1 MRRPSAH
8 VAADTSATVI
18 DTTVGELLGARA
30 SCHPNREAL
39 VGVGHDGHAVR
50 LTYSELYE
58 ESRHVA
64 AALSK
69 LTEPGDY
76 VAIWAPNMAEWPL
89 VQYGAAMAGVVL
101 VALNPMLSEAE
112 LHYALTHSQAK
123 VLVYADRV
131 RDRSTADVAQQVGAH
146 LPQLQLVSLSQRTR
160 WRADVVDDS
169 LLRER
174 ETRDAGQAVMLQYT
188 SGTTGRPKGVLLNHR
203 AIVNVAKLTLEAVD
217 AGHGTR
223 FLNPLPMFHTAGCVI
238 STLGPLWSAGTVVLV
253 ERFSPDP
260 VLDSLAR
267 ERIEVLFYVPAIL
280 SALVT
285 AQRSRQSPAPQLR
298 LMLGGASNVSAE
310 LILSAES
317 CFGGTVVNLFGQ
329 TELAPV
335 LTLTRPRDTRH
346 DRLTTVGRPLPQVEC
361 KIVDAHGQVAEVD
374 TVGEICARGYQQ
386 FLEYLHD
393 PEATAAALDDEGF
406 VRTGDLG
413 MIDERG
419 YLTVTGRLKE
429 LIIRGGENVSP
440 AEVEGLLDRDSRV
453 DQAVVLGLPDERL
466 GEIVAAVI
474 RTQMPGARL
483 KDELTDLLWSRTSPH
498 KIPERW
504 FVADEVPCTTTGK
517 VQRFVLREAILRGEL
532 TEL

>member
-1 MRRPSAH
+1 MVRPRAQ
-8 VAADTSATVI
+8 VAADTSVTVV
-18 DTTVGELLGARA
+18 DTTVGALLAARA
-30 SCHPNREAL
+30 ASYPHREAL
-39 VGVGHDGHAVR
+39 VGVDHHGDAVR
-50 LTYSELYE
+50 LTYGELYE

-64 AALSK
+64 TALAM
-69 LTEPGDY
+69 LTAPGDY
-76 VAIWAPNMAEWPL
+76 VAIWAPNVAEWPL
-89 VQYGAAMAGVVL
+89 LQYGAALAGVVL
-101 VALNPMLSEAE
+101 VALNPTLSESE
-112 LHYALTHSQAK
+112 LHYALTHSQAR
-123 VLVYADRV
+123 VLIYADQV
-131 RDRSTADVAQQVGAH
+131 RDRSTVEIALRVGTG
-146 LPQLQLVSLSQRTR
+146 LPELQLISLSERTR
-160 WRADVVDDS
+160 WRAGEVDDA
-169 LLRER
+169 LLRR
-174 ETRDAGQAVMLQYT
+174 RATLDAARPAMLQYT
-188 SGTTGRPKGVLLNHR
+188 SGTTGRPKGALLNHR
-203 AIVNVAKLTLEAVD
+203 AIVNVAKLTMEAVD

-238 STLGPLWSAGTVVLV
+238 STLGPLWTAGTVVLV
-253 ERFSPDP
+253 DRFSPEP
-260 VLDSLAR
+260 VLDALAD
-267 ERIEVLFYVPAIL
+267 ERIEMLFYVPAIL
-280 SALVT
+280 STLVST
-285 AQRSRQSPAPQLR
+285 QRGRRGRAPRLR
-298 LMLGGASNVSAE
+298 LMLGGASNVSTE

-335 LTLTRPRDTRH
+335 LTLTRPHDARH

-361 KIVDAHGQVAEVD
+361 KIIDAHGDVAEVG

-393 PEATAAALDDEGF
+393 PEATARALDDEGF

-440 AEVEGLLDRDSRV
+440 AEVEDVIGRHSRV

-474 RTQMPGARL
+474 RTQTPGAQL
-483 KDELTDLLWSRTSPH
+483 KDDLNDLLWSQTSPH

-504 FVADEVPCTTTGK
+504 FVADEVPCTSTGK
-517 VQRFVLREAILRGEL
+517 VQRFALRDAILRGEL

>member
-1 MRRPSAH
+1 M
-8 VAADTSATVI
+8 
-18 DTTVGELLGARA
+18 
-30 SCHPNREAL
+30 
-39 VGVGHDGHAVR
+39 
-50 LTYSELYE
+50 
-58 ESRHVA
+58 
-64 AALSK
+64 
-69 LTEPGDY
+69 
-76 VAIWAPNMAEWPL
+76 
-89 VQYGAAMAGVVL
+89 
-101 VALNPMLSEAE
+101 
-112 LHYALTHSQAK
+112 
-123 VLVYADRV
+123 
-131 RDRSTADVAQQVGAH
+131 
-146 LPQLQLVSLSQRTR
+146 
-160 WRADVVDDS
+160 
-169 LLRER
+169 
-174 ETRDAGQAVMLQYT
+174 
-188 SGTTGRPKGVLLNHR
+188 
-203 AIVNVAKLTLEAVD
+203 EAVD

-260 VLDSLAR
+260 VLDSLAG

-285 AQRSRQSPAPQLR
+285 AQRSRHCAAPQLR
-298 LMLGGASNVSAE
+298 LVLGGASNVSAE
-310 LILSAES
+310 LILSAEA

-335 LTLTRPRDTRH
+335 LTLTRPRDARH

-361 KIVDAHGQVAEVD
+361 KIVDARGDVAEVN

-386 FLEYLHD
+386 FLGYLHD
-393 PEATAAALDDEGF
+393 PEATAGALDDEGF

-413 MIDERG
+413 RIDPRG
-419 YLTVTGRLKE
+419 YLTVIGRIKE

-440 AEVEGLLDRDSRV
+440 AEVEGIIDQDPRV

-474 RTQMPGARL
+474 CAQQPGARL
-483 KDELTDLLWSRTSPH
+483 KDDLTDLLWSHTSPH

-517 VQRFVLREAILRGEL
+517 VQRFVLRDAILRGEL